1 MNDSQFLSVP
11 QQAGSPQGQQSNF
24 QTRDNYPEFI
34 FDSYKV
40 ERTVNG
46 LHAVF
51 IYKLG
56 EHSFEPTVDIP
67 IAEISN
73 DWINDDYLNELFFNF
88 GIVNAINY
96 YKLSLAP
103 KFTINCGSLD
113 NRQKEFFKKLFYNGL
128 GELMFKN
135 NLLMP
140 YENFMEISA
149 PAPAQKREFH
159 FDDNFKGNLI
169 TVGGGKD
176 SIITLEALRSSRD
189 QNLCMQFNRDL
200 YPENQA
206 AIDCIHLA
214 GYSTEQICNF
224 NLSIDKKVIE
234 LNKAGFYN
242 GHVPFSGMLAFACA
256 IVAYLNNLKYI
267 VVSNEASANEGNIA
281 GTTINHQYSK
291 SYEFE
296 QDFEKYQN
304 EYLCP
309 HIHYFSLLRCL
320 NEFEIVQKF
329 IKFPSYLKVFR
340 SCNVGT
346 KTNSWCGHCA
356 KCLYVY
362 IMLYPFVSKERL
374 IEIFGRDLLD
384 DETMGQIFYSLI
396 NPDTTK
402 PFECVGTREEINYS
416 IKCAIEDENAP
427 KPLPKLL
434 EWYRTSYNYNP
445 TIQYNIAQYYNAE
458 HNIPEPYLKALL
470 SL

>member
-1 MNDSQFLSVP
+1 MNDDPLSTTKQSISDTNATP
-11 QQAGSPQGQQSNF
+11 QNALEIRNK
-24 QTRDNYPEFI
+24 YAEFI
-34 FDSYKV
+34 FESYKV

-46 LHAVF
+46 IHASF
-51 IYKLG
+51 TYRLG
-56 EHSFEPTVDIP
+56 EYIFEPTVDIP
-67 IAEISN
+67 IAEIRN
-73 DWINDDYLNELFFNF
+73 EWINNDYLNELFFNF
-88 GIVNAINY
+88 GIINAINY

-103 KFTINCGSLD
+103 KFTISCGELD
-113 NRQKEFFKKLFYNGL
+113 NEQKDYFKKLFYNGL

-140 YENFMEISA
+140 YESFLEISA
-149 PAPAQKREFH
+149 PAPTQKHEFH

-176 SIITLEALRSSRD
+176 SIVTLEALRSSRD
-189 QNLCMQFNRDL
+189 QNLCMQFNRDI

-224 NLSIDKKVIE
+224 NLSIDKQILE

-256 IVAYLNNLKYI
+256 IVAYLNNLQYV

-296 QDFEKYQN
+296 QDFERYQN
-304 EYLCP
+304 RYLCP
-309 HIHYFSLLRCL
+309 YIHYFSLLRCM
-320 NEFEIVQKF
+320 NEYEIVQKF

-362 IMLYPFVSKERL
+362 IMLYPFIDREKL
-374 IEIFGRDLLD
+374 INIFGHDLLD
-384 DETMGQIFYSLI
+384 DDSLGLTFYGLI

-402 PFECVGTREEINYS
+402 PFECVGTRDEINY
-416 IKCAIEDENAP
+416 AIQLAINNTTEQ
-427 KPLPKLL
+427 LPKLL
-434 EWYRTSYNYNP
+434 DWYKNNYHYNLAAPQQVANYYNP
-445 TIQYNIAQYYNAE
+445 E
-458 HNIPEPYLKALL
+458 HNIPEQYLKSLL